1 MATKFKVA
9 LSKIIN
15 DFKLEIIYLPMPAE
29 QIMLSGNKINRP
41 GLQMAG
47 FFDVFDNTRVQV
59 LGKTE
64 LTYLAQ
70 LENDVA
76 IERMNHLFEL
86 KPPVVIVSR
95 SLEIPDIIVNA
106 ARTYEIPLLRT
117 DENTGDFISDLLSRL
132 NIDLAPRIT
141 RHGVFMELFGDGV
154 LIMGDSGVGKSE
166 VAIELITRGH
176 RLVADDA
183 VEIRKVTSKVLV
195 GSSPENI
202 RHFMELRGIGV
213 VNAQRMFGM
222 RAVKLSE
229 KVLLIV
235 KLEPWDDTK
244 TYDRLGL
251 ESEVMEIL
259 GIQIPC
265 VTIPVKPGRN
275 IAAIIE
281 AAVMNQRLKRLGYSA
296 PHDLMKGLGM
306 QDDDLPPV
314 PKVAEGSYWDYSY
327 GGN

>member
-1 MATKFKVA
+1 MATKFSIA
-9 LSKIIN
+9 LSKLI
-15 DFKLEIIYLPMPAE
+15 DYFKLEVIYIPMPAD
-29 QIMLSGNKINRP
+29 QIMISGTEVNRP

-47 FFDVFDNTRVQV
+47 FFEVFDNSRVQI

-64 LTYLAQ
+64 LTYLSHLDENTAEER
-70 LENDVA
+70 LE
-76 IERMNHLFEL
+76 HLFSL

-95 SLEIPDIIVNA
+95 SLEIPDVLIRA
-106 ARTYEIPLLRT
+106 AQKFEIPLLRSE
-117 DENTGDFISDLLSRL
+117 ENTCVLTSDLISKL

-154 LIMGDSGVGKSE
+154 LILGDSGVGKSE
-166 VAIELITRGH
+166 VAVELIVRGH

-183 VEIRKVTSKVLV
+183 VEIRKVSSKTLV

-213 VNAQRMFGM
+213 INAQRMFGM
-222 RAVKLSE
+222 RAVKISE

-235 KLEPWDDTK
+235 KLEPWDESK

-265 VTIPVKPGRN
+265 ITIPVKPGRN
-275 IAAIIE
+275 LAAIIE

-296 PHDLMKGLGM
+296 PHDLMRGLGM
-306 QDDDLPPV
+306 SEDTLPPQ
-314 PKVAEGSYWDYSY
+314 PKVVESSYWEYSY
-327 GGN
+327 G

>member
-1 MATKFKVA
+1 MATKFEVA

-15 DFKLEIIYLPMPAE
+15 DFKLEIIYLPKPAE
-29 QIMLSGNKINRP
+29 QIMISGNKINRP
-41 GLQMAG
+41 GLQIAG
-47 FFDVFDNTRVQV
+47 FFDVFDNSRVQV

-64 LTYLAQ
+64 LTYLSQ
-70 LENDVA
+70 IDPDVA
-76 IERMNHLFEL
+76 VERLEHLFRL
-86 KPPVVIVSR
+86 KPPVVIISR
-95 SLEIPDIIVNA
+95 SLDIPDIIINA
-106 ARTYEIPLLRT
+106 AKNNEVPLLRT
-117 DENTGDFISDLLSRL
+117 NENTGEFISDLLSRL

-183 VEIRKVTSKVLV
+183 GEIRKVSSKVLV

-235 KLEPWDDTK
+235 KLEPWDETK

-259 GIQIPC
+259 SIQVPC

-296 PHDLMKGLGM
+296 PHDLMRGLGM
-306 QDDDLPPV
+306 SDDDLPPA
-314 PKVAEGSYWDYSY
+314 PKASDGGYWDYSY

>member
-9 LSKIIN
+9 LSKIID
-15 DFKLEIIYLPMPAE
+15 DFKLEVIYLPKPAD
-29 QIMLSGNKINRP
+29 QIMISGNEINRP

-47 FFDVFDNTRVQV
+47 FFDVFDNSRVQV

-64 LTYLAQ
+64 LTYLAR
-70 LENDVA
+70 LDDDIA
-76 IERMNHLFEL
+76 RERLDRLCEL
-86 KPPVVIVSR
+86 KPPVIIVSR
-95 SLEIPDIIVNA
+95 SLDIPQVMIEA
-106 ARTYEIPLLRT
+106 AKHAEIPLLRT
-117 DENTGDFISDLLSRL
+117 EENTSSFVSDLITRL

-183 VEIRKVTSKVLV
+183 VEIRKVSSKVLV

-235 KLEPWDDTK
+235 KLELWDETK

-275 IAAIIE
+275 LAAIIE
-281 AAVMNQRLKRLGYSA
+281 AAIMNQRLKRLGYSA

-306 QDDDLPPV
+306 QDDDLPPA
-314 PKVAEGSYWDYSY
+314 PKVDQGGYWDYSY
-327 GGN
+327 GGY